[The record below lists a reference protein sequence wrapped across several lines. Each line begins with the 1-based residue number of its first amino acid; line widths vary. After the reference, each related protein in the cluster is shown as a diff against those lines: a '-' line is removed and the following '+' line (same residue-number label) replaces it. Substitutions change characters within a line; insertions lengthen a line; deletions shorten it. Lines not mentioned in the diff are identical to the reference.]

1 MLDYKLLRALA
12 MVCQEGGFDKAAK
25 RLHLTQSAISQRIR
39 QLEDQLGS
47 PLIIRGNPPQPTA
60 MGQRLLAH
68 YQQVAQLESDLR
80 GEISLPRQGEFLP
93 LPIGINED
101 SLATWFIDAVAPL
114 ALSRNFTLRLSVDD
128 QDETHRL
135 LRDGLVLG
143 CVSTRSE
150 PLQGCSAVYLGSM
163 DYRCVASPA
172 FAAEWFPDGLRS
184 EAIAKAPAV
193 IYNEKDRLHYR
204 FLEEQLGITHHDFP
218 HHYIPSTHAFL
229 GAIAA
234 GLGYGLVPQPQVA
247 PLLAGAAALDLRPEA
262 KSPVHLYW
270 HHWDLKTGAIKELT
284 ETLVNFARG
293 RFGK

>member
-1 MLDYKLLRALA
+1 MLDYKLLKALA

-25 RLHLTQSAISQRIR
+25 RLHLTQSAVSQRIR

-47 PLIIRGNPPQPTA
+47 PLVIRGNPPQPTA
-60 MGQRLLAH
+60 MGLRLLTH
-68 YQQVAQLESDLR
+68 YQRVAQMENDLR
-80 GEISLPRQGEFLP
+80 GEFSLPRPGEFLP
-93 LPIGINED
+93 LPIGVNED
-101 SLATWFIDAVAPL
+101 SLAIWFIEAVAPL
-114 ALSRNFTLRLSVDD
+114 VQSRHCTLQLSVDD

-135 LRDGLVLG
+135 LRDGQVLG
-143 CVSTRSE
+143 CVSTRPE

-163 DYRCVASPA
+163 DYRCVASPS
-172 FAAEWFPDGLRS
+172 FAAAWFPEGLLV
-184 EAIAKAPAV
+184 EAVAKAPAV
-193 IYNEKDRLHYR
+193 IYNQKDRLHYR
-204 FLEEQLGITHHDFP
+204 FLEEHLGISQNDFP

-234 GLGYGLVPQPQVA
+234 GLGYGLVPEPQVA
-247 PLLAGAAALDLRPEA
+247 PLLARGAVIDMRPEA

-270 HHWDLKTGAIKELT
+270 HHWDLKTSAIKALT